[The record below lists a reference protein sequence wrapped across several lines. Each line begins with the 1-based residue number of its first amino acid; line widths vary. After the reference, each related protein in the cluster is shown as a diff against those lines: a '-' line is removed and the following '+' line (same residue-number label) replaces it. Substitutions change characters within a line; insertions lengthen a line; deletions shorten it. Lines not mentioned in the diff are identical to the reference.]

1 MYGSVVA
8 ACLHDAA
15 FAALVI
21 AAVAV
26 AAAVVVV
33 VTVVAGLERRLYVNH
48 YRLHSSISSSSWRGP
63 KAMKTHENAASQ
75 HRQYGSSQPVAYN

>member
-1 MYGSVVA
+1 MHLLPPAALPAPIVYGSVVA

-26 AAAVVVV
+26 AAAVVVAA
-33 VTVVAGLERRLYVNH
+33 TVAAAAAAVPCGHFLSL
-48 YRLHSSISSSSWRGP
+48 LPRGV
-63 KAMKTHENAASQ
+63 
-75 HRQYGSSQPVAYN
+75 Y